1 MNATGR
7 MAYVEFA
14 GPGSGAAPLT
24 APLTWGQRAIWEAIV
39 RTAPDDH
46 YFNFGRVLKVPGSR
60 TVAEV
65 CTALAA
71 LVARHGALRTRMS
84 DAFRTRPAE
93 PYGWAEPYQRLAEK
107 DRLPVV
113 VTTEDPGQVL
123 RELAARPFD
132 YFGEWP
138 VRVALVLDG
147 DRVAHVVLVFCHLAA
162 DGLGAEVAVRDLRM
176 LLLRGHIRRPAA
188 PQPLDLARWQA
199 GPEGRRAAE
208 TAAAHWEREY
218 RRIPPTMF
226 STPSGSPAEPPIWR
240 ALLRSP
246 ALELAV
252 RSVAAAHGASTSTV
266 LLTAVAELAG
276 RFTGHETCTVL
287 PISANRFRQDT
298 IDIVATMSQEGL
310 FTLDRRE
317 APFADLL
324 RAAGPAALRAYRSAY
339 HDPADRNRT
348 TASVSA
354 ERGEPIQ
361 PYCCFNDM
369 RFADP
374 GPARCDPAEIT
385 AALGRTS
392 VTWPMSQ
399 DKLNCRFCVHL
410 TTEGVSLTADTR
422 YLSRPAMERYLLELE
437 SLLVESAVR

>member
-1 MNATGR
+1 MNVTGR
-7 MAYVEFA
+7 MPHVEFA
-14 GPGSGAAPLT
+14 GPGSAPLT

-39 RTAPDDH
+39 RTAPDDR
-46 YFNFGRVLKVPGSR
+46 YFNFGRVLKVPGFR

-71 LVARHGALRTRMS
+71 LVERHGALRTRMS
-84 DAFRTRPAE
+84 DAFRTRLAE
-93 PYGWAEPYQRLAEK
+93 PYGRAEPYQRLAEK
-107 DRLPVV
+107 GRLPVE
-113 VTTEDPGQVL
+113 VTTEDPDRVL
-123 RELAARPFD
+123 DELAARPFD

-162 DGLGAEVAVRDLRM
+162 DGLGAEVALRDLRM
-176 LLLRGHIRRPAA
+176 LLLRGPDVRRPGAA
-188 PQPLDLARWQA
+188 QPLDLARWQA

-208 TAAAHWEREY
+208 TAAAHWKREY

-226 STPSGSPAEPPIWR
+226 STPSGCPAEPPVWR

-252 RSVAAAHGASTSTV
+252 RSIAAAHAASTSTV
-266 LLTAVAELAG
+266 LLTAVTELVG
-276 RFTGHETCTVL
+276 RFTGHETCAVL
-287 PISANRFRQDT
+287 PISANRFRRDT
-298 IDIVATMSQEGL
+298 TDIVATMSQEGL
-310 FTLDRRE
+310 FTLDRRG
-317 APFADLL
+317 ASFTDLL

-339 HDPADRNRT
+339 HDPADRNRI
-348 TASVSA
+348 TASAGA
-354 ERGEPIQ
+354 ERGEPVH

-385 AALGRTS
+385 AALARTS

-422 YLSRPAMERYLLELE
+422 YLSRPDMERYLLELE
-437 SLLVESAVR
+437 SLLVEAAVR